1 MRDSQISQLHI
12 EPSQKQRSSAPFWII
27 LFIVVGIAAT
37 VAYFAWPRDSDSVRI
52 VGGKR
57 AASTTASKGEQD
69 GGRSATGVGT
79 NTSSRLTPAETGHVE
94 GSILTVPGYIIPRE
108 RIELS
113 PRFMGVVKWI
123 GVKKGDSVTNGQVV
137 VILDDAEYRARLADF
152 DGQLAVANV
161 AVEKA
166 RLDLKRTTDLVEK
179 RVEMQKSLDDA
190 RLALASAEAQVLQI
204 RGARQLIETYVSWCT
219 IRSPVNGVI
228 LERLVD
234 PNELVSP
241 QTFGGTRGPSTS
253 LLAMADLSDL
263 QVEIDVDES
272 YLSKVGLGQKCKLR
286 PEAFPDR
293 LYDGVVAEMAPEASR
308 QKGTLQIKVQVLNP
322 DRYLTLELSA
332 KVDFLPR

>member
-1 MRDSQISQLHI
+1 MRDSQISQLRI
-12 EPSQKQRSSAPFWII
+12 DPCQKQRSSAPFWII
-27 LFIVVGIAAT
+27 IFIVAGIS
-37 VAYFAWPRDSDSVRI
+37 VAVAFFAWPRGSDSVRI
-52 VGGKR
+52 VGGKKGGD
-57 AASTTASKGEQD
+57 AATVKSTPEGARP
-69 GGRSATGVGT
+69 GGGGSNGPVRLSA
-79 NTSSRLTPAETGHVE
+79 PDTGHVE

-137 VILDDAEYRARLADF
+137 VILDDSEYRARLADF
-152 DGQLAVANV
+152 DGQLAVASV

-166 RLDLKRTTDLVEK
+166 KLDLRRTTDLVEK

-204 RGARQLIETYVSWCT
+204 RGARQLIETYLSWCT

-272 YLSKVGLGQKCKLR
+272 YLAKVGLGQKCKLR

-308 QKGTLQIKVQVLNP
+308 QKGTLQIKVQVINP

-332 KVDFLPR
+332 KVDFLAK